1 MDDVE
6 KNLVWKCL
14 DGTCIDY
21 SISTS
26 GGYQLDVARED
37 AGEPS
42 RSWPNAGRVNP

>member
-14 DGTCIDY
+14 DGSFIDY
-21 SISTS
+21 LISTS
-26 GGYQLDVARED
+26 GGYQLDVAQED

-42 RSWPNAGRVNP
+42 RTWLNADGL